1 MFLFPLF
8 SCLLPSLSFL
18 LSLSIPPFDFCFS
31 ISFFSSSR
39 RRNEKLWNFWKLTQG
54 VIHDRANYQKFLL
67 LLLLLLLLFLRCLS
81 SHSLLCSCALLLSSS
96 CLRKCSAIS
105 CCLLSSA
112 SLSLR
117 TLSSLSL
124 CASSS
129 L

>member
-54 VIHDRANYQKFLL
+54 VIHGRGNYQKF
-67 LLLLLLLLFLRCLS
+67 LLLLLFLRCLS

>member
-67 LLLLLLLLFLRCLS
+67 LLLLLLLFLRCLS